1 MGVHMDGGWALELS
15 FHMRKKINLELETK
29 MQNSERD
36 VGNARARTR
45 RRTDAAGNK
54 ELAPRQLMAG
64 TGD

>member
-1 MGVHMDGGWALELS
+1 MDGRWALELS
-15 FHMRKKINLELETK
+15 FHMRKKINLETK

>member
-1 MGVHMDGGWALELS
+1 
-15 FHMRKKINLELETK
+15 

>member
-1 MGVHMDGGWALELS
+1 MGFGTLVSHEK
-15 FHMRKKINLELETK
+15 KKINLETK

-36 VGNARARTR
+36 VGNARAQTR

-54 ELAPRQLMAG
+54 ELAPRQIMAG